1 MPWLIHN
8 RNDFGGGRGGDGSG
22 SELMPVWNL
31 NNSPRIHSFTGTRH
45 CVLRFLEN
53 TSHRG
58 SQCPWQSV
66 DSRQHVCEI
75 DFLGVPWT
83 FKYFYKLGYSPT
95 LSTNTFFLL
104 PSGKALAALLKFLI
118 WLSHHLSV
126 LNTWKRQWDCDLCL
140 TQEQNNPTHQAHIS
154 VTSLVGSHTDLIL
167 LQASAS
173 VWQWWGLVWGWWWME
188 TSLQRN
194 DRFESKMVYSATL
207 CRVHC
212 TSKPI

>member
-1 MPWLIHN
+1 MSL
-8 RNDFGGGRGGDGSG
+8 
-22 SELMPVWNL
+22 
-31 NNSPRIHSFTGTRH
+31 
-45 CVLRFLEN
+45 
-53 TSHRG
+53 
-58 SQCPWQSV
+58 QSV

-83 FKYFYKLGYSPT
+83 FKYFYKLGYCPT
-95 LSTNTFFLL
+95 LSTHTFFLL

-167 LQASAS
+167 LQASVCDSAPLS
-173 VWQWWGLVWGWWWME
+173 WRCFCVAVVGTGMGLGVDGNKLTEKWPLWERDGVLCN
-188 TSLQRN
+188 TVQSSL
-194 DRFESKMVYSATL
+194 YL
-207 CRVHC
+207 
-212 TSKPI
+212 